1 MKQRGR
7 KSTGAVLSAAGN
19 VQQIPRAAPP
29 AELSEF
35 EAHVWAS
42 VVNTKPADWFQA
54 DTLPLLLSYCKHVS
68 HAATLDREIAE
79 FDPQWLRDEDG
90 LKRYKTLT
98 DMRERESRAQTALAR
113 SMRLTQQAQYNAPT
127 AATQNGK
134 VKGGNKPW
142 QSV

>member
-7 KSTGAVLSAAGN
+7 KTVSAVAVSAT

-29 AELSEF
+29 VELSEF
-35 EAHVWAS
+35 ESHVWAS

-68 HAATLDREIAE
+68 TAATIDRELAE
-79 FDPQWLRDEDG
+79 FDPKWLRDDDG
-90 LKRYKTLT
+90 LKRYKLLT

-113 SMRLTQQAQYNAPT
+113 SMRLTQQSQYNAQT
-127 AATQNGK
+127 ASSTSNKGK
-134 VKGGNKPW
+134 QRNIKPW
-142 QSV
+142 QG

>member
-7 KSTGAVLSAAGN
+7 KSIGAVQATAS

-29 AELSEF
+29 GDLSDY
-35 EAHVWAS
+35 EAAIWSAVI
-42 VVNTKPADWFQA
+42 NTKPADWFQA

-68 HAATLDREIAE
+68 TAATIDRELAE
-79 FDPQWLRDEDG
+79 FDPKWLRDDDG

-127 AATQNGK
+127 AATSANKSKQSA
-134 VKGGNKPW
+134 KPW
-142 QSV
+142 QG